1 LKSVLELR
9 SAAAVRLTC
18 LALAAALASAAIIDR
33 IAVSVGARVITT
45 SDLDREIRVTAFLNG
60 QPPDLSPA
68 GRRAAAERMVEQRLV
83 RREVETSRYPT
94 PQPAEIEPTLAAFEH
109 RYYPADADYRRA
121 LAQYRISDQDVR
133 DALLWQRTL
142 LQFVDVRFRP
152 AVQITGE
159 EIQNY
164 FDTVLAPKVR
174 AAQPGQT
181 VSLDDYRDQ
190 IEDILAGQREDH
202 EMDNWLREARRQTP
216 IVYHDEAFQ

>member
-1 LKSVLELR
+1 MRRKIELR
-9 SAAAVRLTC
+9 SAVSVRLTC
-18 LALAAALASAAIIDR
+18 LALAATLASAAIIDR
-33 IAVSVGARVITT
+33 IAVSVGGRVITT

-60 QPPDLSPA
+60 KPPDLNPA
-68 GRRAAAERMVEQRLV
+68 SKRAAAERMVEQRLV
-83 RREVETSRYPT
+83 RREVETSRYPA
-94 PQPAEIEPTLAAFEH
+94 PQPAEIEPTLAAFQH

-121 LAQYRISDQDVR
+121 LAQYRISGQDVR

-152 AVQITGE
+152 AVQITAE

-174 AAQPGQT
+174 AAQPGQE

-190 IEDILAGQREDH
+190 IEDILAGQLEDR